1 MAATSSSTQG
11 TTAGYTPT
19 VTTSLP
25 SDYPSQFNNH
35 TYSEYFVFKE
45 VKDELN
51 NVSYYGAVKQD
62 GSESG
67 TVYIFTQSADGTI
80 SGPIKLASDE
90 SKSQNGITFNNYGDT
105 YAVYENNKNNNDLY
119 YGYSSDGEKD
129 SADRS
134 QGNNFITG
142 VLPTN
147 GQFPLTINYYN
158 KDGDLVNTTSDPQ
171 TVLAGKYIKVSAPEV
186 VNGYVLTNTEGN
198 QSGEVSE
205 YTADKVGQTWTRHF
219 TDAGLDA
226 DYTLNSDGSFTVKVY
241 KNSQLVKTMTVPVDE
256 TGQYQEFNGGYEDTY
271 AFPNPYVAGSTSL
284 TYNYTQVG
292 SIVPVDK
299 NGKNIGDEVP
309 YTNDPTHPRKVESNE
324 PVPKIPGYHIST
336 DQPNTDV
343 QNGTVTPSDPN
354 KDTKVVYVKDDTTE
368 TESKNVTRTINYVDK
383 TTGETVADSVTQT
396 VTLTRTKTT
405 NGETRKVTY
414 SNWTIDGSWAEQTS
428 PDLSSK
434 GYDAPVFADGSDA
447 SKVAAA
453 TVNENSND
461 TTVTVY
467 YPQHSDTTN
476 ESKTV
481 KRTIEYLDKKTGEAI
496 PSNLAKS
503 VKQDVTLTRTV
514 SNNKTTGKVTY
525 GDWTV
530 ESGSWGKV
538 VSPDL
543 TNYGYT
549 APDKASVEAVTV
561 DGNTENSAVKVYY
574 DHATT
579 TVTPEDPKDPNT
591 PINPNDPDSP
601 KYNEDQTKVNVPST
615 QTITYTG
622 AGDKTPAKDV
632 QTGEF
637 DRTVTIDKVTGETI
651 SSTPWTYTVNGKTTT
666 GESLTYGTKDTPVVD
681 GYHAD
686 KKVAGGLTAT
696 VDNPNVEDTV
706 TYTKNAD
713 DVETTTES
721 KTVKRTIEYL
731 DKKTGEAIPS
741 NLAKSVK
748 QDVTLTRTVSNN
760 KTTGKVTYGD
770 WTVESGS
777 WGKVV
782 SPDLTNYGYTA
793 PDKASVEAVTVD
805 GNTENSA
812 VKVYYDHAT
821 TTVTP
826 EDPKDPN
833 TPINPNDPDSPKY
846 NEDQTKVNVPS
857 TQTITYTGAGDK
869 TPAKDVQTG
878 EFDRTVTIDK
888 VTGETISSTPW
899 TYTVNGKTT
908 TGESLTYGTKDT
920 PVVDGYHADKKV
932 AGGLTATVDNPNVED
947 TVTYT
952 ENGKIIPVDPDG
964 NKIPNVPNPTYPT
977 DPTDPTKVTPD
988 EPVPDI
994 PGYTPETPTVTPSDP
1009 GKDTQVVYNKQDG
1022 SLTVKY
1028 VDQDSN
1034 NAVLET
1040 KDLSG
1045 KYGDK
1050 ITYTTADTI
1059 KSLEDKGYVLVSD
1072 GYTGKV
1078 GSEFDNTNNGQTY
1091 VVVFKHG
1098 TTTVTP
1104 DNPKNP
1110 GESINPNDPNGP
1122 KYTKDQTDVT
1132 KDASQTV
1139 HYTGAGDK
1147 TPSDKVQ
1154 PQKDAFTR
1162 TVTID
1167 KVTGKTVSTT
1177 PWTGSK
1183 TFGTED
1189 TPVVDGYHAD
1199 KKVAGGLTA
1208 TPEKPNV
1215 EDTVTYAEN
1224 GKIVP
1229 VDPNGNKIPDAP
1241 TPTYP
1246 TDPTDPTKV
1255 VPDEPVPDIPGYT
1268 PETPKVTPSDPGKD
1282 TQVVYNKQD
1291 GSLTVKYVDQ
1301 DSNNAVLETKDLSGK
1316 YGDKITYTTADT
1328 IKSLEDKGYV
1338 LVSDGY
1344 TGKVGS
1350 EFDNTNNGQTYVVV
1364 FKHGTTT
1371 VTPDNPKN
1379 PGESINP
1386 NDPNGPKYTKDQTDV
1401 TKDASQTVH
1410 YTGAGDKT
1418 PSDKVQPQKD
1428 AFTRT
1433 VTIDKVTGKTVSTTP
1448 WTGSKTFGTED
1459 TPVVDGYHAD
1469 KKVAGGL
1476 TATPEKPN
1484 VEDTVTYAENGKIV
1498 PVDPDGNKIPN
1509 VPNPTYP
1516 TDPTDPTK
1524 VTPDEP
1530 VPDIPGYTPNVS
1542 TVTPKDPGKDT
1553 QVIYTQQ
1560 GSVTVTVHDVTDNLD
1575 LPYGKTSGEENVGTT
1590 FTYDKNKVIQELE
1603 NKGYKI
1609 LNPDVV
1615 IPTTISKGAQNI
1627 VIKVKHELVPV
1638 TPGNQG
1644 QQWPDGIAKNDLEAT
1659 GTQTIHYEGAGDKT
1673 PANNTQHFTFTKSA
1687 TVDKVTGKIVSETG
1701 WNVAGHTFG
1710 NVDTPVVAGYH
1721 ADKKVA
1727 GGATITPDD
1736 LNKTIVVTYA
1746 PNGHIIPVD
1755 PDGKPLPN
1763 VPQPQYQN
1771 NPNDPTEVTPNEPV
1785 PEIPGYTPNVS
1796 TVTPENPGENTPV
1809 VYTPN
1814 KKTVGPTTPQPE
1826 TPAKPM
1832 TPTTTPAGNGN
1843 IPANGQTTSPAGSS
1857 VTTSNV
1863 NKANATTPV
1872 AQKQAAQLPQTGNE
1886 QLKHERIL
1894 GLLALGVAGLLV
1906 FGKMRRKE

>member
-1 MAATSSSTQG
+1 M
-11 TTAGYTPT
+11 
-19 VTTSLP
+19 
-25 SDYPSQFNNH
+25 
-35 TYSEYFVFKE
+35 
-45 VKDELN
+45 
-51 NVSYYGAVKQD
+51 
-62 GSESG
+62 
-67 TVYIFTQSADGTI
+67 
-80 SGPIKLASDE
+80 
-90 SKSQNGITFNNYGDT
+90 
-105 YAVYENNKNNNDLY
+105 
-119 YGYSSDGEKD
+119 
-129 SADRS
+129 
-134 QGNNFITG
+134 
-142 VLPTN
+142 
-147 GQFPLTINYYN
+147 
-158 KDGDLVNTTSDPQ
+158 
-171 TVLAGKYIKVSAPEV
+171 
-186 VNGYVLTNTEGN
+186 
-198 QSGEVSE
+198 
-205 YTADKVGQTWTRHF
+205 
-219 TDAGLDA
+219 
-226 DYTLNSDGSFTVKVY
+226 
-241 KNSQLVKTMTVPVDE
+241 
-256 TGQYQEFNGGYEDTY
+256 
-271 AFPNPYVAGSTSL
+271 
-284 TYNYTQVG
+284 
-292 SIVPVDK
+292 
-299 NGKNIGDEVP
+299 
-309 YTNDPTHPRKVESNE
+309 
-324 PVPKIPGYHIST
+324 
-336 DQPNTDV
+336 
-343 QNGTVTPSDPN
+343 
-354 KDTKVVYVKDDTTE
+354 
-368 TESKNVTRTINYVDK
+368 
-383 TTGETVADSVTQT
+383 
-396 VTLTRTKTT
+396 
-405 NGETRKVTY
+405 
-414 SNWTIDGSWAEQTS
+414 
-428 PDLSSK
+428 
-434 GYDAPVFADGSDA
+434 
-447 SKVAAA
+447 
-453 TVNENSND
+453 
-461 TTVTVY
+461 
-467 YPQHSDTTN
+467 
-476 ESKTV
+476 
-481 KRTIEYLDKKTGEAI
+481 
-496 PSNLAKS
+496 
-503 VKQDVTLTRTV
+503 
-514 SNNKTTGKVTY
+514 
-525 GDWTV
+525 
-530 ESGSWGKV
+530 
-538 VSPDL
+538 
-543 TNYGYT
+543 
-549 APDKASVEAVTV
+549 
-561 DGNTENSAVKVYY
+561 
-574 DHATT
+574 
-579 TVTPEDPKDPNT
+579 
-591 PINPNDPDSP
+591 
-601 KYNEDQTKVNVPST
+601 
-615 QTITYTG
+615 
-622 AGDKTPAKDV
+622 
-632 QTGEF
+632 
-637 DRTVTIDKVTGETI
+637 
-651 SSTPWTYTVNGKTTT
+651 
-666 GESLTYGTKDTPVVD
+666 
-681 GYHAD
+681 
-686 KKVAGGLTAT
+686 
-696 VDNPNVEDTV
+696 
-706 TYTKNAD
+706 
-713 DVETTTES
+713 
-721 KTVKRTIEYL
+721 
-731 DKKTGEAIPS
+731 
-741 NLAKSVK
+741 
-748 QDVTLTRTVSNN
+748 
-760 KTTGKVTYGD
+760 
-770 WTVESGS
+770 
-777 WGKVV
+777 
-782 SPDLTNYGYTA
+782 
-793 PDKASVEAVTVD
+793 
-805 GNTENSA
+805 
-812 VKVYYDHAT
+812 
-821 TTVTP
+821 
-826 EDPKDPN
+826 
-833 TPINPNDPDSPKY
+833 
-846 NEDQTKVNVPS
+846 
-857 TQTITYTGAGDK
+857 
-869 TPAKDVQTG
+869 
-878 EFDRTVTIDK
+878 
-888 VTGETISSTPW
+888 
-899 TYTVNGKTT
+899 
-908 TGESLTYGTKDT
+908 TYGTKDT

-1045 KYGDK
+1045 KYGDQ
-1050 ITYTTADTI
+1050 ITYTTTDTI

-1072 GYTGKV
+1072 GFTGKV
-1078 GSEFDNTNNGQTY
+1078 GSTFSDSNNGKTY
-1091 VVVFKHG
+1091 LVVLKHG

-1104 DNPKNP
+1104 EDPKDPNTP
-1110 GESINPNDPNGP
+1110 INPNDPNGP

-1132 KDASQTV
+1132 RDATQTITYHYSDGSQPDTQ
-1139 HYTGAGDK
+1139 TTSTEK
-1147 TPSDKVQ
+1147 N
-1154 PQKDAFTR
+1154 AFTR
-1162 TVTID
+1162 TVTVD
-1167 KVTGKTVSTT
+1167 KVTGKTISTT
-1177 PWTGSK
+1177 PWTGSH
-1183 TFGTED
+1183 TFGKVN
-1189 TPVVDGYHAD
+1189 TPVIQGYHAD
-1199 KKVAGGLTA
+1199 KKTAGGLTA
-1208 TPEKPNV
+1208 TPDHP
-1215 EDTVTYAEN
+1215 DVTDQVVYTPN
-1224 GKIVP
+1224 GKIIP
-1229 VDPNGNKIPDAP
+1229 VDPNGNKIPNVP

-1255 VPDEPVPDIPGYT
+1255 VPDEPVPTIPGYT
-1268 PETPKVTPSDPGKD
+1268 PETPTVTPSDPGKD

-1627 VIKVKHELVPV
+1627 VIKVKHELVPL

-1763 VPQPQYQN
+1763 VPQPQYRN

-1785 PEIPGYTPNVS
+1785 PEILGYTPNVS

-1863 NKANATTPV
+1863 NNANATTPV

-1906 FGKMRRKE
+1906 FGKKRRKE